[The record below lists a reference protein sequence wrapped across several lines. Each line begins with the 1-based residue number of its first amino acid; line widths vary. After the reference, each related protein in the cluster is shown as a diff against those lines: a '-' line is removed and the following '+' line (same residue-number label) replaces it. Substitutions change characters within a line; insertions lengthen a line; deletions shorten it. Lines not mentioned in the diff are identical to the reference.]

1 MVYLARNNPCM
12 NLSLLVEENK
22 SGFEIFARSHIPGN
36 QRASV
41 LQYLQLS
48 SSVG

>member
-1 MVYLARNNPCM
+1 MVYLARNNPCT

-22 SGFEIFARSHIPGN
+22 SGFEIVAKPHNLGN
-36 QRASV
+36 QRASA

-48 SSVG
+48 PSVG